1 MFEIS
6 LQHSIHTLEGTEL
19 VPAGVSLT
27 EDMIP
32 EIIAS
37 NSNPPVKSMS
47 LMRFGSVKNDIL
59 DFFENTAYKNI
70 FDNHEEDKDVLN
82 VMEEMLVPI
91 PVLEALDYFRKY
103 DFYTYRHMLM
113 VFALATPMIKML
125 FPDNKSQLHN
135 AKAGPAHDL
144 GKICVP
150 LNILMKRDPLTSL
163 ERKVLFQ
170 HPAAGYVLLSYYTG
184 TPADFSA
191 IVARDHHERRDGS
204 GYMTGVE
211 LNDPMVEIVAVAD
224 IYDALISPR
233 PYRPVS
239 FDNRTAL
246 EVMTTMAQQ
255 GQISWEMLKALI
267 ALNRKGKPDFR
278 SFKVSLEK
286 RGTPPPDSAYGK
298 TAKS

>member
-1 MFEIS
+1 MFDIS
-6 LQHSIHTLEGTEL
+6 LQHPIHTLDGTEL
-19 VPAGVSLT
+19 VPAGATLS
-27 EDMIP
+27 EDLIRG
-32 EIIAS
+32 IIAS
-37 NSNPPVKSMS
+37 NSNSPAKSMS

-59 DFFENTAYKNI
+59 EFFANTPYENI
-70 FDNHEEDKDVLN
+70 FDNHEENMDVLD
-82 VMEEMLVPI
+82 VMEKVSVPI
-91 PVLEALDYFRKY
+91 PVLEALDFFREY
-103 DFYTYRHMLM
+103 DFYSYRHMLM
-113 VFALATPMIKML
+113 VFALSFLMTKML
-125 FPDNKSQLHN
+125 FSDNKSQVIN

-150 LNILMKRDPLTSL
+150 LNILMKRDPLTSQ

-170 HPAAGYVLLSYYTG
+170 HPAAGFVLLCYYTKN
-184 TPADFSA
+184 PDDFSA

-204 GYMTGVE
+204 GYMTGVK
-211 LNDPMVEIVAVAD
+211 LNNPMVEIVAVTD

-246 EVMTTMAQQ
+246 EEMTTMAQD
-255 GQISWEMLKALI
+255 GQISWEMLKVLI

-278 SFKVSLEK
+278 SFKISMEK
-286 RGTPPPDSAYGK
+286 RGTPPSDSAYGK